1 MIPPEDDPVDMP
13 MHHDHDHELVMD
25 LAAGTLDIGDP
36 AMGAQV
42 GDCAE
47 CLEEVRLQRAALA
60 ALRQAP
66 EVRLHDLESAR
77 LRRQIAATLGHE
89 QPAPVEAVATRR
101 RIAWAPLASVA
112 AVLLAIVLVA
122 PTLDLVGGD
131 DDDAGDMD
139 SALEQELEA
148 DGDAGGGLEGADTA
162 EDRAVGDD
170 TLAVASD
177 DEPATAA
184 MESETTMAAADATA
198 TFDAGAPITEEALPS
213 LDEILSLVSVEGD
226 ERAVVELS
234 RDDTYAYA
242 APSAPD
248 VCAVEG
254 GIAVGGLVESSTFGI
269 VDLGEGGPRV
279 LVTVHRDPR
288 GETTLVAHDPT
299 TCGVL
304 LITP

>member
-1 MIPPEDDPVDMP
+1 MIPPEDDSVDMS

-25 LAAGTLDIGDP
+25 LAADTRDIGDP
-36 AMGAQV
+36 AMGAEV

-66 EVRLHDLESAR
+66 EVRLDDLESAR
-77 LRRQIAATLGHE
+77 LRRQIATTLGHE
-89 QPAPVEAVATRR
+89 QPAPVEDVATRR

-131 DDDAGDMD
+131 DDDAGEME

-148 DGDAGGGLEGADTA
+148 DGDAGGGPEGADTA
-162 EDRAVGDD
+162 EDRTAGDD
-170 TLAVASD
+170 PLAVA
-177 DEPATAA
+177 PADQPTSAA
-184 MESETTMAAADATA
+184 MESETTMTAADAA
-198 TFDAGAPITEEALPS
+198 TFDAGGEITAEALPS

-226 ERAVVELS
+226 ERAAIELS
-234 RDDTYAYA
+234 EDDTFAYA
-242 APSAPD
+242 DASPSD

-254 GIAVGGLVESSTFGI
+254 GVAVGGLVESSTFGL

-288 GETTLVAHDPT
+288 GGTTVVAHDPT
-299 TCGVL
+299 TCSVL